1 MSWPANASSIQTS
14 RVQRHCRTRVGV
26 RRFSRPPRHL
36 PFPHAA
42 QPCRNPPSRLIL
54 SHRPA
59 RATCLRPRSS
69 RKAIRHPSNSTA
81 GEMISPAG
89 WREFE
94 AMPFARPPAASEAS
108 TGLPAGLG
116 KSSNFWSGA
125 TPSFRLHTI
134 STESPRRL
142 RAFRGSFCR
151 RSSQGLSMRT
161 LLIEVQDRHRTR
173 MNASKF

>member
-26 RRFSRPPRHL
+26 RRFSRQPRHL

-42 QPCRNPPSRLIL
+42 QLCRNPQSRLIL

-59 RATCLRPRSS
+59 CATCLRPRPS

-81 GEMISPAG
+81 LELIGPAG

-94 AMPFARPPAASEAS
+94 VMPFSKLPAASEAS
-108 TGLPAGLG
+108 TGLPDGLG
-116 KSSNFWSGA
+116 KSPDCWGSA
-125 TPSFRLHTI
+125 APSF
-134 STESPRRL
+134 PRHSRL
-142 RAFRGSFCR
+142 RAFRGSSCR
-151 RSSQGLSMRT
+151 RSSRGHLTPTHS
-161 LLIEVQDRHRTR
+161 IEVQDRRRTR
-173 MNASKF
+173 MSALKF